1 MRVPLIASWPGKIAA
16 GKVVSDLVDLTD
28 FLPTLCDAAGV
39 VIPAKLTIDGRSL
52 LPQLRGER
60 GNPRDWLYSYWVPL
74 VAKQAARV
82 GSRGAVEQAF
92 DHRYKLYSTGSFFD
106 LQTDPDEKKAL
117 RVADLK
123 GEAGAAAKKLQA
135 ALEHFKDARPAH
147 LPAPPKPGEN
157 RKARKAK

>member
-1 MRVPLIASWPGKIAA
+1 
-16 GKVVSDLVDLTD
+16 
-28 FLPTLCDAAGV
+28 
-39 VIPAKLTIDGRSL
+39 
-52 LPQLRGER
+52 LRGER

-74 VAKQAARV
+74 RQNQTAHV
-82 GSRGAVEQAF
+82 GARGAVEQAF

-106 LQTDPDEKKAL
+106 LQTDPDEKKPL

-147 LPAPPKPGEN
+147 LNPPKVPVEKK
-157 RKARKAK
+157 RKKNL